1 MRDNQTILTITK
13 IVPTPNPG
21 SKPTTTILTFPEA
34 HLAKQHLETFFTAE
48 KTILAEKLNTNT
60 ESIFLIPPENTFRQ
74 RIITQKSGEQDFDI
88 LANHYHVAWLNI
100 DGCSSVTNEEMQSAL
115 DGFVNS
121 GRTTT
126 EYAQVAESISL
137 NMHRYCQNE
146 LWKFVKEIIKAFALG
161 PHDERNKTAADQALQ
176 LQGFIENSNEF

>member
-13 IVPTPNPG
+13 IVPAG
-21 SKPTTTILTFPEA
+21 KPTTTILTFPEA

-48 KTILAEKLNTNT
+48 KTILAEQLNTDT
-60 ESIFLIPPENTFRQ
+60 EAIFVIPPENTYRQ
-74 RIITQKSGEQDFDI
+74 RIISQQSGEQGFDI

-100 DGCSSVTNEEMQSAL
+100 KGCSSVSNEEMQSAL

-121 GRTTT
+121 GRTRT
-126 EYAQVAESISL
+126 EYAQVAESISR

-146 LWKFVKEIIKAFALG
+146 LWKFVKEIIKAFAVG
-161 PHDERNKTAADQALQ
+161 RHDERNKTARDQALE
-176 LQGFIENSNEF
+176 LQCFIENSNEF

>member
-13 IVPTPNPG
+13 IEPAG
-21 SKPTTTILTFPEA
+21 KPTTTILTFPEA
-34 HLAKQHLETFFTAE
+34 HLAKEHLEAYFTAE

-60 ESIFLIPPENTFRQ
+60 EAVFIIPAENTYRQ
-74 RIITQKSGEQDFDI
+74 RIITQQSGEQGFDI
-88 LANHYHVAWLNI
+88 LANHYHIAWLKI
-100 DGCSSVTNEEMQSAL
+100 DGCSSVTNEEVQSAL

-121 GRTTT
+121 GRTKT
-126 EYAQVAESISL
+126 EYAQVAESISR

-146 LWKFVKEIIKAFALG
+146 LWKFIKEIIKAFAHG
-161 PHDERNKTAADQALQ
+161 PYDERNKTAANQALE

>member
-1 MRDNQTILTITK
+1 MRENQTILTITK
-13 IVPTPNPG
+13 IVPAG
-21 SKPTTTILTFPEA
+21 KPTTTILSFKEPHEA
-34 HLAKQHLETFFTAE
+34 KTHLDAFFIAE
-48 KTILAEKLNTNT
+48 KEALAAGIDTLTDNVP
-60 ESIFLIPPENTFRQ
+60 LIPSEDHIR
-74 RIITQKSGEQDFDI
+74 RKIITEREGQQDFDI

-121 GRTTT
+121 GRTKT
-126 EYAQVAESISL
+126 EYAQVAESISR

-146 LWKFVKEIIKAFALG
+146 LWKFVKEIIRAFALG
-161 PHDERNKTAADQALQ
+161 PHDERNKTAANQALE

>member
-13 IVPTPNPG
+13 IEPAPDAV
-21 SKPTTTILTFPEA
+21 KRPTTTILTFPEA

-60 ESIFLIPPENTFRQ
+60 DAIFVIPPENTYRQ
-74 RIITQKSGEQDFDI
+74 RIITQQSGEQDFDI

-100 DGCSSVTNEEMQSAL
+100 DGCSSVTNEEIQSAL

-121 GRTTT
+121 GRTKT
-126 EYAQVAESISL
+126 EYAQVAESISR

-146 LWKFVKEIIKAFALG
+146 LWKFVKEIIRAFAHG
-161 PHDERNKTAADQALQ
+161 PHDERNKTAANQALE